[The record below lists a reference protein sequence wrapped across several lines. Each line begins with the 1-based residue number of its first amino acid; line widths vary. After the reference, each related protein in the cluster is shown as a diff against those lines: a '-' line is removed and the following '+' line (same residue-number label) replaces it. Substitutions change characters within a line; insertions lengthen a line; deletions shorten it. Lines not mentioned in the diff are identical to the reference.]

1 MVLDGLQHVVP
12 GPRGVSDTTQSLYF
26 RPPYSRGAL
35 FEVLDSAFVVFGAA
49 HLAFAVD
56 TISQEFKLGMI
67 SLVKGT
73 LAFLNQ
79 VFQSGIDPRRLV
91 WIYSFRF

>member
-1 MVLDGLQHVVP
+1 M
-12 GPRGVSDTTQSLYF
+12 
-26 RPPYSRGAL
+26 
-35 FEVLDSAFVVFGAA
+35 LDSAFVVFGAA

-73 LAFLNQ
+73 LAL
-79 VFQSGIDPRRLV
+79 RRNDFSAEERDLDWKRRSRRAV
-91 WIYSFRF
+91 T

>member
-1 MVLDGLQHVVP
+1 MVLDGLQHFVP

-35 FEVLDSAFVVFGAA
+35 FEVMDSAFVEFGAA
-49 HLAFAVD
+49 HLAFAVG
-56 TISQEFKLGMI
+56 TMSQEFKLVMI
-67 SLVKGT
+67 SLVKGS

-79 VFQSGIDPRRLV
+79 FFQSGIDPRRLV
-91 WIYSFRF
+91 WIYSIRF